1 MPCGS
6 FSDRI
11 ASTSSR
17 IMNEFLPDEIV
28 VIHRVFVEA
37 AVPHGFGGAIAL
49 AYWGTP
55 RYTHDVDI
63 NIALPSDDHA
73 RVLDA
78 LAMAFPL
85 NDRPKAE
92 RDIMRIAQT
101 RLRWGDVPVDLFFAN
116 TPFHDAIAARTREM
130 AYTGDTTIPVISA
143 EDLILCKAFFNR
155 PKDWFDIETI
165 ITVQANLDVAYL
177 HHWLAEFSDADGE
190 RQRRIDHLLA
200 ERQQR
205 GD

>member
-1 MPCGS
+1 
-6 FSDRI
+6 
-11 ASTSSR
+11 
-17 IMNEFLPDEIV
+17 MNELLPDEIV
-28 VIHRVFVEA
+28 VIHRVLAEA
-37 AVPHGFGGAIAL
+37 NVPHGFGGAIAL

-63 NIALPSDDHA
+63 NIALPSNEYP

-78 LAMAFPL
+78 LSLAFPL
-85 NDRPKAE
+85 ADRPKAE
-92 RDIMRIAQT
+92 REIANIAQT

-116 TPFHDAIAARTREM
+116 TPFHDAVAARTREM
-130 AYTGDTTIPVISA
+130 PYTADVTIPVISA

-165 ITVQANLDVAYL
+165 INVQAQLDDAYL
-177 HHWLAEFSDADGE
+177 HHWLGEFPDAEGE
-190 RQRRIDHLLA
+190 RRARIDHLLA

-205 GD
+205 GGSPA